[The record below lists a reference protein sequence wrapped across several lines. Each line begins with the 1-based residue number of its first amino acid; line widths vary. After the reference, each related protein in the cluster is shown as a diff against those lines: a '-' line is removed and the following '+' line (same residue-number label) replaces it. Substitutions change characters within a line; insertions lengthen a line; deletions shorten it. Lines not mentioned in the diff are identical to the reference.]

1 MLTSVSHTQAIALL
15 LKGYSITEIAEM
27 LEVSRTTIYNRR
39 KDFLDYAGEEG
50 LQLAAERYEVEETFE
65 ELMNLASELKLNE
78 TSVEEA
84 RKGSKIVELLDSM
97 NVEDVESFILEII
110 NKAQESDISGEEIT
124 HYAIELKRLEEQEDK
139 SYTQLVLEIQ
149 ERKLEFLEVEKNLR
163 NLREQ
168 IEHVKTELEQ
178 ELELSEATLERL
190 ETYVN
195 TRNSLEDK
203 GVSLED
209 FETLEK
215 LIVNFQEH
223 EFNVDEIIEFFG
235 ATLFSRE
242 RFDRNNKENERL
254 EVRNTA
260 LRKENDSQE
269 ERLEKN
275 LVMASTVKSLLEVK
289 INPDDILEIV
299 QTVTDMT
306 QILGLSEEEALNR
319 FIMDVKTQ
327 YKERSGYIFQLEEL
341 NRLQKAYQE
350 KNSMLKEQMAVLE
363 EVLEDRKHAVESLKR
378 METLEIDDAELVEW
392 GRLLKDLEYDLSTFR
407 TMVSKLGGLPE
418 YTEEKTRHISALE
431 AKENELQASVDN
443 LREELEAIQET
454 LSLVREIVMA
464 ETSKIT
470 EAVETFEEYF
480 ASPETGFKARSTR
493 IVDDIVEN
501 LTDLLNN
508 TKREWSS
515 DLEMLDDNVEKV
527 VEETS
532 RILANAYAGGRI
544 VGRFHALEPIH
555 KILRD
560 DPVSITEGTIG
571 VITMLTYI
579 KIWFRKNYSEE
590 HTEAFDLVI
599 QRLMA
604 GLGDV
609 Y

>member
-1 MLTSVSHTQAIALL
+1 MTSVSHTQAIALL

-254 EVRNTA
+254 EERNTA

-363 EVLEDRKHAVESLKR
+363 EVLEDRKHAVESIKR

>member
-1 MLTSVSHTQAIALL
+1 
-15 LKGYSITEIAEM
+15 M

-215 LIVNFQEH
+215 LIVNFREH
-223 EFNVDEIIEFFG
+223 EFNIDEIIEFFG

-254 EVRNTA
+254 EERNTA
-260 LRKENDSQE
+260 LRKENNSQE

-275 LVMASTVKSLLEVK
+275 LVMASTVKSLLDVK

-363 EVLEDRKHAVESLKR
+363 EVLEDRKHAVESIKR
-378 METLEIDDAELVEW
+378 METLEINDAELVEW
-392 GRLLKDLEYDLSTFR
+392 GRLVKDLEYDLSTFR

-431 AKENELQASVDN
+431 VKENELQASVDN

-508 TKREWSS
+508 TQREWSS

>member
-1 MLTSVSHTQAIALL
+1 LTSASHTQAIALL
-15 LKGYSITEIAEM
+15 LKGYSITEIAEIF
-27 LEVSRTTIYNRR
+27 EVSRTTIYNRR

-50 LQLAAERYEVEETFE
+50 LKLAAERYEVEDTFE
-65 ELMNLASELKLNE
+65 ELMNLASELKLKE

-84 RKGSKIVELLDSM
+84 RKGSQIVELLDSM
-97 NVEDVESFILEII
+97 KVEDVESFILEII

-124 HYAIELKRLEEQEDK
+124 HYAIELKRLEEQEEK

-149 ERKLEFLEVEKNLR
+149 ERKLEFLEIEKNLR
-163 NLREQ
+163 NLRDQ

-178 ELELSEATLERL
+178 ELELSETTSDRL
-190 ETYVN
+190 ETFVN
-195 TRNSLEDK
+195 IRNSLENK

-223 EFNVDEIIEFFG
+223 KFNVDEIIEFFG
-235 ATLFSRE
+235 ATMFSKE
-242 RFDRNNKENERL
+242 RFDRINKENVRL
-254 EVRNTA
+254 EERNAA

-275 LVMASTVKSLLEVK
+275 LVMASAVKSLLNVK
-289 INPDDILEIV
+289 ISPDDILEIV

-306 QILGLSEEEALNR
+306 QILDLSEEDALNR
-319 FIMDVKTQ
+319 FILDVKTQ
-327 YKERSGYIFQLEEL
+327 YKERNGYIFQLEEL

-378 METLEIDDAELVEW
+378 METLEIDDEELVEW
-392 GRLLKDLEYDLSTFR
+392 GRLFKDLEYDLSTFR

-418 YTEEKTRHISALE
+418 YAEEKTRHISALE
-431 AKENELQASVDN
+431 VKENELQTNVDN

-454 LSLVREIVMA
+454 LRLVREIVMA
-464 ETSKIT
+464 ETNKIT
-470 EAVETFEEYF
+470 EAVEAFEDYF

-493 IVDDIVEN
+493 IIDDIVEN

-508 TKREWSS
+508 TRNEWSS
-515 DLEMLDDNVEKV
+515 DLEILDDNVEKV

-532 RILANAYAGGRI
+532 RILANAYMGGKI

-560 DPVSITEGTIG
+560 DPVSMTEGTIG

-579 KIWFRKNYSEE
+579 NIWFRKNYSEE
-590 HTEAFDLVI
+590 HAEAFDLVI
-599 QRLMA
+599 EKLMA

>member
-1 MLTSVSHTQAIALL
+1 MTSVSHTQAIALL

-215 LIVNFQEH
+215 LIVNFREH

-254 EVRNTA
+254 EERNTA

-363 EVLEDRKHAVESLKR
+363 EVLEDRKHAVESIKR

-443 LREELEAIQET
+443 LREELAAIQET

-508 TKREWSS
+508 TQREWSS

>member
-1 MLTSVSHTQAIALL
+1 MTSVSHTQAIALL
-15 LKGYSITEIAEM
+15 LKGYSITEVAEM
-27 LEVSRTTIYNRR
+27 FEVSRTTIYNRR

-215 LIVNFQEH
+215 LIVNFREH

-363 EVLEDRKHAVESLKR
+363 EVLEDRKHAVESIKR

-508 TKREWSS
+508 TQREWSS

>member
-1 MLTSVSHTQAIALL
+1 
-15 LKGYSITEIAEM
+15 
-27 LEVSRTTIYNRR
+27 
-39 KDFLDYAGEEG
+39 
-50 LQLAAERYEVEETFE
+50 
-65 ELMNLASELKLNE
+65 ELKLNE

-254 EVRNTA
+254 EERNTA

-363 EVLEDRKHAVESLKR
+363 EVLEDRKHAVESIKR

-431 AKENELQASVDN
+431 AKENELQASIDN

-508 TKREWSS
+508 TQREWSS

>member
-1 MLTSVSHTQAIALL
+1 
-15 LKGYSITEIAEM
+15 M

-178 ELELSEATLERL
+178 ELELSEATIERL

-254 EVRNTA
+254 DERNTA
-260 LRKENDSQE
+260 LRKENNSQE

-363 EVLEDRKHAVESLKR
+363 EVLEDRKHAVESIKR

>member
-1 MLTSVSHTQAIALL
+1 
-15 LKGYSITEIAEM
+15 
-27 LEVSRTTIYNRR
+27 
-39 KDFLDYAGEEG
+39 
-50 LQLAAERYEVEETFE
+50 
-65 ELMNLASELKLNE
+65 
-78 TSVEEA
+78 
-84 RKGSKIVELLDSM
+84 
-97 NVEDVESFILEII
+97 
-110 NKAQESDISGEEIT
+110 
-124 HYAIELKRLEEQEDK
+124 
-139 SYTQLVLEIQ
+139 
-149 ERKLEFLEVEKNLR
+149 
-163 NLREQ
+163 
-168 IEHVKTELEQ
+168 
-178 ELELSEATLERL
+178 
-190 ETYVN
+190 
-195 TRNSLEDK
+195 
-203 GVSLED
+203 
-209 FETLEK
+209 
-215 LIVNFQEH
+215 
-223 EFNVDEIIEFFG
+223 
-235 ATLFSRE
+235 
-242 RFDRNNKENERL
+242 
-254 EVRNTA
+254 
-260 LRKENDSQE
+260 
-269 ERLEKN
+269 
-275 LVMASTVKSLLEVK
+275 
-289 INPDDILEIV
+289 
-299 QTVTDMT
+299 
-306 QILGLSEEEALNR
+306 
-319 FIMDVKTQ
+319 
-327 YKERSGYIFQLEEL
+327 
-341 NRLQKAYQE
+341 
-350 KNSMLKEQMAVLE
+350 MLKEQMAVLE
-363 EVLEDRKHAVESLKR
+363 EVLEDRKQAVESIKR
-378 METLEIDDAELVEW
+378 METLEIDDSELVEW
-392 GRLLKDLEYDLSTFR
+392 GKLLKDLEYDLSTFR

-508 TKREWSS
+508 TQREWSS

-590 HTEAFDLVI
+590 HAEAFDLVI
-599 QRLMA
+599 ERLMV

>member
-1 MLTSVSHTQAIALL
+1 LTSASHTQAIALL
-15 LKGYSITEIAEM
+15 LKGYSITEIAEIF
-27 LEVSRTTIYNRR
+27 EVSRTTIYNRR

-50 LQLAAERYEVEETFE
+50 LKLAAERYEVEDTFE
-65 ELMNLASELKLNE
+65 ELMNLASELKLKE

-84 RKGSKIVELLDSM
+84 RKGSQIVELLDSM
-97 NVEDVESFILEII
+97 KVEDVESFILEII

-124 HYAIELKRLEEQEDK
+124 HYAIELKRLEEQEEK

-149 ERKLEFLEVEKNLR
+149 ERKLEFLEIEKNLR
-163 NLREQ
+163 NLRDQ

-178 ELELSEATLERL
+178 ELELSETTSDRL
-190 ETYVN
+190 ETFVN
-195 TRNSLEDK
+195 IRNSLENK

-223 EFNVDEIIEFFG
+223 KFNVDDIIEFFG
-235 ATLFSRE
+235 ATMFSKE
-242 RFDRNNKENERL
+242 RFDRINKENVRL
-254 EVRNTA
+254 EERNAA

-275 LVMASTVKSLLEVK
+275 LVMASAVKSLLNVK
-289 INPDDILEIV
+289 ISPDDILEIV

-306 QILGLSEEEALNR
+306 QILDLSEEDALNR
-319 FIMDVKTQ
+319 FILDVKTQ
-327 YKERSGYIFQLEEL
+327 YKERNGYIFQLEEL

-378 METLEIDDAELVEW
+378 METLEIDDEELVEW
-392 GRLLKDLEYDLSTFR
+392 GRLFKDLEYDLSTFR

-418 YTEEKTRHISALE
+418 YAEEKTRHISALE
-431 AKENELQASVDN
+431 VKENELQTNVDN

-454 LSLVREIVMA
+454 LRLVREIVMA
-464 ETSKIT
+464 ETNKIT
-470 EAVETFEEYF
+470 EAVEAFEDYF

-493 IVDDIVEN
+493 IIDDIVEN

-508 TKREWSS
+508 TRNEWSS
-515 DLEMLDDNVEKV
+515 DLEILDDNVEKV

-532 RILANAYAGGRI
+532 RILANAYMGGKI

-560 DPVSITEGTIG
+560 DPVSMTEGTIG

-579 KIWFRKNYSEE
+579 NIWFRKNYSEE
-590 HTEAFDLVI
+590 HAEAFDLVI
-599 QRLMA
+599 EKLMA

>member
-1 MLTSVSHTQAIALL
+1 
-15 LKGYSITEIAEM
+15 M

-215 LIVNFQEH
+215 LIVNFREH

-254 EVRNTA
+254 EERNTA

-363 EVLEDRKHAVESLKR
+363 EVLEDRKHAVESIKR

-508 TKREWSS
+508 TQREWSS

-599 QRLMA
+599 ERLMA

>member
-1 MLTSVSHTQAIALL
+1 LTSVSHTQAIALL

-178 ELELSEATLERL
+178 ELELSEATIERL

-254 EVRNTA
+254 EERNTA

-363 EVLEDRKHAVESLKR
+363 EVLEDRKHAVESIKR

>member
-1 MLTSVSHTQAIALL
+1 
-15 LKGYSITEIAEM
+15 M

-215 LIVNFQEH
+215 LIVNFREH

-254 EVRNTA
+254 EERNTA

-363 EVLEDRKHAVESLKR
+363 EVLEDRKHAVESIKR

-407 TMVSKLGGLPE
+407 IMVSKLGGLPE

-508 TKREWSS
+508 TQREWSS

>member
-1 MLTSVSHTQAIALL
+1 
-15 LKGYSITEIAEM
+15 M

-163 NLREQ
+163 NL
-168 IEHVKTELEQ
+168 I
-178 ELELSEATLERL
+178 ERL

-363 EVLEDRKHAVESLKR
+363 EVLEDRKHAVESIKR

>member
-1 MLTSVSHTQAIALL
+1 MF
-15 LKGYSITEIAEM
+15 
-27 LEVSRTTIYNRR
+27 EVSRTTIYNRR

-163 NLREQ
+163 NLKEQ

-215 LIVNFQEH
+215 LIVNFREH

-254 EVRNTA
+254 EERNTA

-275 LVMASTVKSLLEVK
+275 IVMASTVKSLLEAK

-327 YKERSGYIFQLEEL
+327 YKERSGYIFQLDEL
-341 NRLQKAYQE
+341 NRLQKAYHE

-363 EVLEDRKHAVESLKR
+363 EVLEDRKHAVESIKR

-508 TKREWSS
+508 TQREWSS

-599 QRLMA
+599 ERLMA

>member
-1 MLTSVSHTQAIALL
+1 
-15 LKGYSITEIAEM
+15 M

-178 ELELSEATLERL
+178 ELELSEATIERL

-363 EVLEDRKHAVESLKR
+363 EVLEDRKHAVESIKR

>member
-1 MLTSVSHTQAIALL
+1 
-15 LKGYSITEIAEM
+15 M

>member
-1 MLTSVSHTQAIALL
+1 MTSVSHTQAITLL
-15 LKGYSITEIAEM
+15 LDGYSITEVAEI
-27 LEVSRTTIYNRR
+27 LDVSRTTIYNRR
-39 KDFLDYAGEEG
+39 KDFLDYSGKEG
-50 LQLAAERYEVEETFE
+50 MNLAAERYEVEETFE

-78 TSVEEA
+78 ISVEEA
-84 RKGSKIVELLDSM
+84 RKGSKIALLLDSM
-97 NVEDVESFILEII
+97 KVEDVESFILEII

-149 ERKLEFLEVEKNLR
+149 ERKLEFLEIEKNLR
-163 NLREQ
+163 NFKEQ
-168 IEHVKTELEQ
+168 IEHVKTELDQ
-178 ELELSEATLERL
+178 ELELSEATSERL
-190 ETYVN
+190 ETFVN
-195 TRNSLEDK
+195 TRTSLEEK

-215 LIVNFQEH
+215 LIVNFREH
-223 EFNVDEIIEFFG
+223 EFNIDEIIEFFG
-235 ATLFSRE
+235 ATLFSRD

-254 EVRNTA
+254 EERNTA
-260 LRKENDSQE
+260 LRRENDSQE
-269 ERLEKN
+269 ERLENN
-275 LVMASTVKSLLEVK
+275 LVMASSVKSLLEVK
-289 INPDDILEIV
+289 ISPDDILEIV
-299 QTVTDMT
+299 KTVTDMT

-363 EVLEDRKHAVESLKR
+363 EVLEDRKHAVESIKR

-418 YTEEKTRHISALE
+418 YTEEKTRDISALE
-431 AKENELQASVDN
+431 SKENELQASVDN

-501 LTDLLNN
+501 LTELLNN
-508 TKREWSS
+508 TQREWSS

-599 QRLMA
+599 ERLMA

>member
-1 MLTSVSHTQAIALL
+1 MTSVSHTQAITLL
-15 LKGYSITEIAEM
+15 LDGYSITEVAEI

-39 KDFLDYAGEEG
+39 KDFLDYSGKEG
-50 LQLAAERYEVEETFE
+50 LNLAAERYEVEETFE

-78 TSVEEA
+78 ISVEEA
-84 RKGSKIVELLDSM
+84 RKGSKIALLLDSM
-97 NVEDVESFILEII
+97 KVEDVESFILEII

-139 SYTQLVLEIQ
+139 SYTQLVLDIQ
-149 ERKLEFLEVEKNLR
+149 ERKLEFLEIEKNLR
-163 NLREQ
+163 NFKEQ
-168 IEHVKTELEQ
+168 IEHVKTELDQ
-178 ELELSEATLERL
+178 ELELSETTSERL
-190 ETYVN
+190 ETFVN
-195 TRNSLEDK
+195 TRTSLEEK
-203 GVSLED
+203 GVSLDD

-223 EFNVDEIIEFFG
+223 KFNVDEIIEFFG
-235 ATLFSRE
+235 ATLLSRD
-242 RFDRNNKENERL
+242 RFDRTNKENERL
-254 EVRNTA
+254 EERNTA
-260 LRKENDSQE
+260 LRRENDSQE
-269 ERLEKN
+269 KRLENN
-275 LVMASTVKSLLEVK
+275 LVMASSVKSLLEAK
-289 INPDDILEIV
+289 ISPDDILEIV

-306 QILGLSEEEALNR
+306 QILGLSIEEALNR

-327 YKERSGYIFQLEEL
+327 YNERSGYIFQLEEL
-341 NRLQKAYQE
+341 SKLQKAYQE
-350 KNSMLKEQMAVLE
+350 KNYMLKEQMAVLE

-392 GRLLKDLEYDLSTFR
+392 GALLKDLEFDLSTFR

-431 AKENELQASVDN
+431 SKENELQASVDN

-470 EAVETFEEYF
+470 EAVETFEAYF

-501 LTDLLNN
+501 LTNLLNN
-508 TKREWSS
+508 TQKKWSS
-515 DLEMLDDNVEKV
+515 DLEILDDNVEKV

-532 RILANAYAGGRI
+532 RILENAYKGGRI

-560 DPVSITEGTIG
+560 DSVSKTEGTIG

-579 KIWFRKNYSEE
+579 NIWFRKNYSEE
-590 HTEAFDLVI
+590 HAEAFDLVI
-599 QRLMA
+599 EKLM
-604 GLGDV
+604 GDLGDV

>member
-1 MLTSVSHTQAIALL
+1 MF
-15 LKGYSITEIAEM
+15 
-27 LEVSRTTIYNRR
+27 EVSRTTIYNRR

-50 LQLAAERYEVEETFE
+50 LKVAAERYEVEETFE

-97 NVEDVESFILEII
+97 KVEDVESFILEII
-110 NKAQESDISGEEIT
+110 NKAQESDISGEEII

-178 ELELSEATLERL
+178 ELELSGATLERL
-190 ETYVN
+190 ETFVN

-215 LIVNFQEH
+215 LIVNFREH

-254 EVRNTA
+254 EERNTA
-260 LRKENDSQE
+260 LRKENDIQE

-275 LVMASTVKSLLEVK
+275 LVMASAVKSLLEVK
-289 INPDDILEIV
+289 ISPDDILEIV

-341 NRLQKAYQE
+341 NSIQKAYQE

-363 EVLEDRKHAVESLKR
+363 EVLKDRKHAIESIKR
-378 METLEIDDAELVEW
+378 METLEIDDEELVEW
-392 GRLLKDLEYDLSTFR
+392 GKLLKDLDYDLSTFR
-407 TMVSKLGGLPE
+407 TMVSKLGGLTE

-470 EAVETFEEYF
+470 EAIETFEEYF

-493 IVDDIVEN
+493 IIDDIVEN
-501 LTDLLNN
+501 LTNLLNN
-508 TKREWSS
+508 TQREWSS

-599 QRLMA
+599 ERLMA

>member
-1 MLTSVSHTQAIALL
+1 
-15 LKGYSITEIAEM
+15 
-27 LEVSRTTIYNRR
+27 
-39 KDFLDYAGEEG
+39 
-50 LQLAAERYEVEETFE
+50 
-65 ELMNLASELKLNE
+65 MNLASELKLNE

-215 LIVNFQEH
+215 LIVNFREH

-254 EVRNTA
+254 EERNTA

-363 EVLEDRKHAVESLKR
+363 EVLEDRKHAVESIKR

-392 GRLLKDLEYDLSTFR
+392 GRLLKDLECDLSTFR

-443 LREELEAIQET
+443 LREELAAIQET

-508 TKREWSS
+508 TQREWSS

>member
-1 MLTSVSHTQAIALL
+1 
-15 LKGYSITEIAEM
+15 M

-254 EVRNTA
+254 EERNTA

-299 QTVTDMT
+299 QIVTDMT

-363 EVLEDRKHAVESLKR
+363 EVLEDRKHAVESIKR

-508 TKREWSS
+508 TQREWSS

>member
-1 MLTSVSHTQAIALL
+1 
-15 LKGYSITEIAEM
+15 M

-215 LIVNFQEH
+215 LIVNFREH

-254 EVRNTA
+254 EERNTA

-363 EVLEDRKHAVESLKR
+363 EVLEDRKHAVESIKR

-392 GRLLKDLEYDLSTFR
+392 GRLLKDLEYDISTFR

-508 TKREWSS
+508 TQREWSS

>member
-1 MLTSVSHTQAIALL
+1 MTSVSHNQAIALL

-27 LEVSRTTIYNRR
+27 FEVSRTTIYNRR

-215 LIVNFQEH
+215 LIVNFREH

-254 EVRNTA
+254 EERNTA

-363 EVLEDRKHAVESLKR
+363 EVLEDRKHAVESIKR

-418 YTEEKTRHISALE
+418 YTEEKTRQISALE

-508 TKREWSS
+508 TQREWSS

-590 HTEAFDLVI
+590 HAEAFDLVI
-599 QRLMA
+599 ERLMA